1 MSLLCRPSGWVHSHQ
16 SCSFP
21 CVGQNRFLA
30 TGVNSCTLMGK
41 ALRKCTTKRNYSKQV
56 WKHSSVVTG
65 RGGDSGA
72 LVFTTYVHSSALTI
86 TLYLHLWATF
96 TCACVCAY
104 VLPCACVTWRP
115 SALATAS
122 GFDLQSD
129 TYRRN
134 TNKQTNDGPDFTS
147 QLEHFHKIGRK
158 KGKRGHIWIW
168 STDTKVTSPSKI
180 PQIEKRIFK
189 VAVLFMSSGE
199 MSARCGF
206 LGLLLARVR
215 ARGGWNGRT
224 DRQTEEERRQ
234 KERVWGRE
242 VCHARQ
248 TTQRDSDLF
257 GNCSMVV
264 RCTRGRLHQ
273 RPTSDPLRLL
283 KRTQL
288 SLLYLQADG
297 RDELLS
303 GVEHAHKD
311 AHAFI

>member
-1 MSLLCRPSGWVHSHQ
+1 MWSQG
-16 SCSFP
+16 
-21 CVGQNRFLA
+21 G
-30 TGVNSCTLMGK
+30 
-41 ALRKCTTKRNYSKQV
+41 
-56 WKHSSVVTG
+56 
-65 RGGDSGA
+65 GGDSGA

-86 TLYLHLWATF
+86 PLYLHLWATF

-215 ARGGWNGRT
+215 ARGGWNGQT
-224 DRQTEEERRQ
+224 DRQRRR
-234 KERVWGRE
+234 EGRKRE
-242 VCHARQ
+242 CEGGRYVTLAKPLSETRIYLATARWWSGVQEAAYTSVRPPTRFDSWNELSCPCYIYRQ
-248 TTQRDSDLF
+248 TGGMS
-257 GNCSMVV
+257 CY
-264 RCTRGRLHQ
+264 RG
-273 RPTSDPLRLL
+273 
-283 KRTQL
+283 
-288 SLLYLQADG
+288 
-297 RDELLS
+297 
-303 GVEHAHKD
+303 
-311 AHAFI
+311 

>member
-1 MSLLCRPSGWVHSHQ
+1 MSAGTSLPEICSSQTVTQSVWRNNVIHTPTWRCLIFPCHNNIISGALVDDKQRGSLQARLDALFVFFLFFLLGPQTMSLLCRPSGWVHSHQ

-199 MSARCGF
+199 M
-206 LGLLLARVR
+206 
-215 ARGGWNGRT
+215 
-224 DRQTEEERRQ
+224 
-234 KERVWGRE
+234 
-242 VCHARQ
+242 
-248 TTQRDSDLF
+248 
-257 GNCSMVV
+257 
-264 RCTRGRLHQ
+264 
-273 RPTSDPLRLL
+273 
-283 KRTQL
+283 
-288 SLLYLQADG
+288 
-297 RDELLS
+297 
-303 GVEHAHKD
+303 
-311 AHAFI
+311 